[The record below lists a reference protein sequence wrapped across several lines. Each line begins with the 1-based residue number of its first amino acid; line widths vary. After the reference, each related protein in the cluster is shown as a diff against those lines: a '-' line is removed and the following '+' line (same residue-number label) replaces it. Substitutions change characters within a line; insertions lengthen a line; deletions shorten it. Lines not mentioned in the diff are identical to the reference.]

1 VYKNILIAYDGS
13 ADGRAALAEG
23 VELALACKAQVAI
36 VAVIDINLDVAAA
49 EAYASGT
56 ADEAQLAETKTLLEA
71 EVARLR
77 QFGLAATAV
86 VDYGR
91 PADQIAEKAREL
103 GADLVVIGHRAHGLW
118 ARWAN
123 EPVGANLLKHLPC
136 SLLVVPQKR

>member
-1 VYKNILIAYDGS
+1 MYKKILIAYDGS

-23 VELALACKAQVAI
+23 VEMALASKAEVAI
-36 VAVIDINLDVAAA
+36 VAVIDTNVDAGAA

-56 ADEAQLAETKTLLEA
+56 ADEEQFAETKALLDEEA
-71 EVARLR
+71 TRLR
-77 QFGLAATAV
+77 KFGLTATAV

-91 PADQIAEKAREL
+91 PAEQIAEKAREI

-118 ARWAN
+118 ARLAN

-136 SLLVVPQKR
+136 SLLVVLQKR

>member
-1 VYKNILIAYDGS
+1 MYKNILIAYDGS

-23 VELALACKAQVAI
+23 MEIALSSKAVVTL
-36 VAVIDINLDVAAA
+36 VAVIDINVDVAAA

-56 ADEAQLAETKTLLEA
+56 AGEEQLAETKSLLDEEA
-71 EVARLR
+71 ARLR
-77 QFGLAATAV
+77 QFGLTATAI
-86 VDYGR
+86 VDYCR
-91 PADQIAEKAREL
+91 PADEIAEKAREI
-103 GADLVVIGHRAHGLW
+103 GADLVVIGHRTHGLW